1 MDNQLDTNVL
11 LLKIEHLEQLN
22 KFLLEQKEMSEIRLK
37 QQIGM
42 YKMTLDFFT
51 NQNQTLDSKD
61 ISAEERVI
69 QQQKTK
75 NLFVEFTKVQSQE
88 MQIMLDKLNE
98 PK

>member
-51 NQNQTLDSKD
+51 NQNQSPDSIFVQHHTVNFT
-61 ISAEERVI
+61 ISLKQLYASE
-69 QQQKTK
+69 
-75 NLFVEFTKVQSQE
+75 
-88 MQIMLDKLNE
+88 
-98 PK
+98 